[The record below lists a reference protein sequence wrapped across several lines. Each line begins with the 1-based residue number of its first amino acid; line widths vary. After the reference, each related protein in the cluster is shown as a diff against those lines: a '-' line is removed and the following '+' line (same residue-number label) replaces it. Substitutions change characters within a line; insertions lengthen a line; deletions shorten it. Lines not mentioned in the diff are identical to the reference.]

1 MTSII
6 VYLKMLL
13 KLFVAQMQ
21 DNNGETESVVWWDD
35 MVTYPLWVE
44 VDIFC
49 LRVTWQTRQSCVG
62 AKRWKGPS

>member
-13 KLFVAQMQ
+13 KLFVVQMQ
-21 DNNGETESVVWWDD
+21 DNNGEMESVVWWDD
-35 MVTYPLWVE
+35 MVTYPLLVE

-49 LRVTWQTRQSCVG
+49 LRYSSDQGS
-62 AKRWKGPS
+62 